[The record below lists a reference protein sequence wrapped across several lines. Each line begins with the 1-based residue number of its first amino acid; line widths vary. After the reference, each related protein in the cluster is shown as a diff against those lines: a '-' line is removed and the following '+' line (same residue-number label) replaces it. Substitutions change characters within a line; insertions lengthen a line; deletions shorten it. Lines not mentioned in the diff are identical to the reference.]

1 MLTEIRLSQSRLQE
15 VLVRVKTAKICVV
28 GDFCLD
34 VYWHI
39 DMTRSHLSK
48 ETPHFSLPVT
58 DEVFAPGA
66 GGNVVNNIH
75 ALGAAR
81 LLPVSIVGRDW
92 RGELLL
98 KWMQERNISTERIL
112 TTGKGFT
119 PCYCKPMRKGI
130 SDVVYEDPRLDFENY
145 ENLAPAEE
153 AKLLENLA
161 AAAEAADMIVV
172 SDQYK
177 NGVITPAC
185 RAYLQ
190 SLAQKKPVIVDSRER
205 SALYTGVMLKPNE
218 VEVLTAGGQAVPPSD
233 VAGYAELGARLS
245 RKNGQPVIVT
255 LGTQGAIWCDR
266 ETQVYAPAAHLSG
279 PLDIVGAGDAFL
291 AAFSCAYASGIP
303 GSEAAAFANLA
314 SAVTVQ
320 KIGMTGTASCEEIL
334 AQYRKSSGIQSE
346 PGDSLW
352 NRH

>member
-1 MLTEIRLSQSRLQE
+1 MSQARLQE
-15 VLVRVKTAKICVV
+15 ILIRIKAAKICVV

-39 DMTRSHLSK
+39 DMTRSRLSK
-48 ETPHFSLPVT
+48 ETPHFSLPVVAET
-58 DEVFAPGA
+58 YAPGA

-75 ALGAAR
+75 VLGAAQ
-81 LLPVSIVGRDW
+81 LLPVSVVGRDW
-92 RGELLL
+92 RGELLVG
-98 KWMQERNISTERIL
+98 WMRERGISAERIV
-112 TTGKGFT
+112 TTEKGFT

-153 AKLLENLA
+153 TKVLGNLA
-161 AAAEAADMIVV
+161 AAAEAADMVVV
-172 SDQYK
+172 SDQYR

-190 SLAQKKPVIVDSRER
+190 ALARKKPVIVDSRER
-205 SALYTGVMLKPNE
+205 AALYTGVMLKPNE
-218 VEVLTAGGQAVPPSD
+218 VEVLAASGQASAPSD
-233 VAGYAELGARLS
+233 IAGYAELGVRLS

-255 LGTQGAIWCDR
+255 LGSQGAIWCDP
-266 ETQVYAPAAHLSG
+266 EVQAYAPAAHLSG

-291 AAFSCAYASGIP
+291 AAFACAYAVGIP
-303 GSEAAAFANLA
+303 GPEAAAFANLA

-320 KIGMTGTASCEEIL
+320 KIGMTGTASCEEIWT
-334 AQYRKSSGIQSE
+334 QYQKNSSTK
-346 PGDSLW
+346 
-352 NRH
+352 